1 MANVVYAML
10 LAASLLY
17 PAIAHAG
24 AASPPNILVIML
36 DDAGYAQA
44 DTFGGEIHT
53 PTMTRIADSGIAYN
67 SFHTTAVCSA
77 TRASL
82 LTGRNHH
89 GVGNGTVTG
98 MADESLD
105 GYTGIIPPSA
115 ATIPQLLKQ
124 KGYAS
129 AAFGKWHNTPVV
141 ESGPKGPFTRWPTG
155 YGFDYFYGFVGGE
168 SDQYRP
174 RLFDGTKPIE
184 PPRNATYH
192 LTEDIADKAVQW
204 LDRQHATAP
213 EKPFFM
219 YWTPGGVHAPHQV
232 FPQWSNKYKG
242 KFDSGWD
249 AYRQRAFARQKA
261 MGWIPADTVNA
272 PRPEGMPAW
281 DGLSN
286 EEKIF
291 QARLMEVYAGFL
303 EHTDT
308 QAGKIVDAL
317 ERLGLRKN
325 TLIFYVFSDNGA
337 SSEGSNGTINDMAVT
352 NGITKTSQQSM
363 QVLNDTYG
371 GLDALGGPKVAEHY
385 AAPWAWAG
393 ESPFVGTKL
402 IAGYFGGTRT
412 PLAVSWPASIAPN
425 KQVRSQFHHVNDI
438 ASTIYEVVGITPPTT
453 FGNVKQEPFDGVSMA
468 YTFKNASAP
477 GQKQQ
482 QYFELM
488 GSRAEYADG
497 WVASVFGPRKPWVAN
512 QAELLSWSGKLAYVL
527 KSPWIGQTFGWL
539 KWKPEDDRWSLYDL
553 KSDFSQSN
561 DVAAQY
567 PAKLA
572 ELRKKFEADAQ
583 ANHVNPIGGSFNRA
597 LMPRPVTQ
605 TEWRYD
611 ANDSRLPEQS
621 LPNIKSH
628 DNIVTVEADFP
639 AKANGVLF
647 SLGSISGG
655 IALFVKDG
663 YLMYEY
669 NFYGFDRTIVQSPQ
683 PLPAGRASVSVEL
696 KMGLGILSV
705 PANITMA
712 INGQEVASG
721 KVPVAATRYF
731 TATGT
736 LDIGA
741 DLGTGVSLQYYDQV
755 PFAFNG
761 KIKEVVVRYK

>member
-1 MANVVYAML
+1 
-10 LAASLLY
+10 
-17 PAIAHAG
+17 
-24 AASPPNILVIML
+24 
-36 DDAGYAQA
+36 
-44 DTFGGEIHT
+44 
-53 PTMTRIADSGIAYN
+53 
-67 SFHTTAVCSA
+67 
-77 TRASL
+77 
-82 LTGRNHH
+82 
-89 GVGNGTVTG
+89 
-98 MADESLD
+98 
-105 GYTGIIPPSA
+105 
-115 ATIPQLLKQ
+115 
-124 KGYAS
+124 
-129 AAFGKWHNTPVV
+129 
-141 ESGPKGPFTRWPTG
+141 
-155 YGFDYFYGFVGGE
+155 
-168 SDQYRP
+168 
-174 RLFDGTKPIE
+174 
-184 PPRNATYH
+184 
-192 LTEDIADKAVQW
+192 
-204 LDRQHATAP
+204 
-213 EKPFFM
+213 
-219 YWTPGGVHAPHQV
+219 
-232 FPQWSNKYKG
+232 
-242 KFDSGWD
+242 
-249 AYRQRAFARQKA
+249 
-261 MGWIPADTVNA
+261 
-272 PRPEGMPAW
+272 
-281 DGLSN
+281 
-286 EEKIF
+286 
-291 QARLMEVYAGFL
+291 
-303 EHTDT
+303 
-308 QAGKIVDAL
+308 
-317 ERLGLRKN
+317 
-325 TLIFYVFSDNGA
+325 
-337 SSEGSNGTINDMAVT
+337 
-352 NGITKTSQQSM
+352 
-363 QVLNDTYG
+363 
-371 GLDALGGPKVAEHY
+371 
-385 AAPWAWAG
+385 
-393 ESPFVGTKL
+393 
-402 IAGYFGGTRT
+402 
-412 PLAVSWPASIAPN
+412 
-425 KQVRSQFHHVNDI
+425 
-438 ASTIYEVVGITPPTT
+438 
-453 FGNVKQEPFDGVSMA
+453 
-468 YTFKNASAP
+468 
-477 GQKQQ
+477 
-482 QYFELM
+482 
-488 GSRAEYADG
+488 
-497 WVASVFGPRKPWVAN
+497 VFGPRKPWVAN